1 MSNKQLAVAAAA
13 VGIVLAVIIVLLVT
27 GGPPTNVIAQDP
39 ANDVQ
44 VSQGPAPPAEVSLAD
59 VRSARVFS
67 EQGQVVFEAE
77 MGSEIPKALDGQTMS
92 WRWVILEAGT
102 ETWTVT
108 ADVSVVEPV
117 ARVLGQQVN
126 YGASTIDDTLPG
138 EVEREGNTIRI
149 RLSAGEIDR
158 FPRSFS
164 WRLETTLDG
173 DRRDPG
179 SANAT
184 DTAPASGLG
193 EFAPE

>member
-13 VGIVLAVIIVLLVT
+13 VAVVLGIIIVLLVT
-27 GGPPTNVIAQDP
+27 GGPPTNAIAQDP

-44 VSQGPAPPAEVSLAD
+44 VSEGPAPPAQLSLAD

-67 EQGQVVFEAE
+67 EEGRLVFEAE
-77 MGSEIPKALDGQTMS
+77 MSSEVPKALDGQTMS
-92 WRWVILEAGT
+92 WRWVILESGA

-108 ADVSVVEPV
+108 ADVSVMEPV

-126 YGASTIDDTLPG
+126 YGASTIDGTLPG
-138 EVEREGNTIRI
+138 DVEREGNTIRV
-149 RLSAGEIDR
+149 RLSAGDIDG
-158 FPRSFS
+158 FPRTFS

-173 DRRDPG
+173 DRQDPG
-179 SANAT
+179 SASAT

-193 EFAPE
+193 EFAPG